1 MKMIHTPS
9 QMSGSL
15 SKRGSVITE
24 EEKADEMTVPEE
36 DEQLI
41 GGLSMFDK
49 IILGS
54 IWGISFIYGV
64 LTEHVLSKQV
74 DVPCSVSDHINTNYG
89 IASIVLALVLPTFVG
104 PFVVTVCHVVISII
118 NVILKNAPLA
128 ADLKREEMNNIFCI
142 FMLTI
147 IYLSTYLINMVFSE
161 IFLPPDDNLL
171 NFVILKYIAGTSH
184 QLLAPISI
192 LISRPDVR
200 QSALE
205 VYRRGGSTQ
214 SKDFEITAEQMEKEL
229 GLRVNP

>member
-74 DVPCSVSDHINTNYG
+74 DVPCSVSHRR
-89 IASIVLALVLPTFVG
+89 FWK
-104 PFVVTVCHVVISII
+104 PFLGGAEH
-118 NVILKNAPLA
+118 
-128 ADLKREEMNNIFCI
+128 F
-142 FMLTI
+142 
-147 IYLSTYLINMVFSE
+147 LSS
-161 IFLPPDDNLL
+161 
-171 NFVILKYIAGTSH
+171 
-184 QLLAPISI
+184 
-192 LISRPDVR
+192 
-200 QSALE
+200 
-205 VYRRGGSTQ
+205 
-214 SKDFEITAEQMEKEL
+214 
-229 GLRVNP
+229 